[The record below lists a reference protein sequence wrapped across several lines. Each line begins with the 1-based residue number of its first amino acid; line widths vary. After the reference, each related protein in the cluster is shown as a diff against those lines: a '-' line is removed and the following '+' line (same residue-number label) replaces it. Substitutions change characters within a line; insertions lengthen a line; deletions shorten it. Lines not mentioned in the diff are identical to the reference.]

1 MKLVINTCYGGFDV
15 PDECLKDFGVS
26 CSWHIERN
34 DPKLVSLAERLI
46 AEGKNSFDF
55 SRLVVVD
62 IPDEA
67 TDYMINEHDGME
79 SVIYVLDGKLHIL

>member
-15 PDECLKDFGVS
+15 PKEYLKDFGVS
-26 CSWHIERN
+26 SWRIKRN
-34 DPKLVSLAERLI
+34 DPKLVSLAKKLI
-46 AEGKNSFDF
+46 AEGKNSFGFTCLD
-55 SRLVVVD
+55 VVD

-79 SVIYVLDGKLHIL
+79 SIIYVLDGKLYTL

>member
-15 PDECLKDFGVS
+15 PDEYLKDFGVLS
-26 CSWHIERN
+26 SWRIKRN

-46 AEGKNSFDF
+46 AEGKNSFGF
-55 SRLVVVD
+55 TCLVVVD